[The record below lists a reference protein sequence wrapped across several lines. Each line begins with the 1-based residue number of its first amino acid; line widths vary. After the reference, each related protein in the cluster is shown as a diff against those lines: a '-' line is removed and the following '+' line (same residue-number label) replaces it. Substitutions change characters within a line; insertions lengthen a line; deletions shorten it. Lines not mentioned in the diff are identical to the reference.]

1 MTVEVDLHIKL
12 SYAVWFW
19 KIPLPK
25 NTTIKSYVQTTFL
38 KYRQW
43 GMGRNFQTQSLTVL
57 MLSETHTFFKTK
69 TLPIKYPLSIFSQ
82 IQLKMK

>member
-12 SYAVWFW
+12 TYVVWFW

-43 GMGRNFQTQSLTVL
+43 VMGRNFQTQSLTVL
-57 MLSETHTFFKTK
+57 MLRDCFTAQQGIIMDDFTQSK
-69 TLPIKYPLSIFSQ
+69 IFTPF
-82 IQLKMK
+82 L